1 MRPSILIINDNL
13 NNHTHIK
20 EVLSEY
26 YNIIEVQDGKE
37 ALEKLHTFTSP
48 DLILLDLE
56 MSKIDMKE
64 FLKEVQ
70 TTLNHRFVPIVVMTA
85 YPNEINEMD
94 AFYLGCYDIIK
105 KPVDLLVLKSKLQK
119 LLQIKN
125 CVEWFKRE
133 IGEKA
138 ETLRVALENAQQQK
152 NYLKSIIEAIEE
164 GIWLVDLDFT
174 VRLANRKM
182 GEILGI
188 SAQELVGKKCF
199 DWFPTKN
206 CHTSLCP
213 INKIKAGEKYVEK
226 EGFYMTKTGKKIW
239 LLKIAAPFKNERE
252 EIIGIIQTF
261 HDITPRK
268 QVEEELKATVA
279 KLKEAQA
286 FIIQQGKLMAI
297 GQLAAGIAHEMNNP
311 LGFVA
316 SNFRTLKDYVTDLIE
331 LLNAYRQL
339 PKNVN
344 NGLSE
349 LEGKIRDIKNLEEQI
364 DLDFILDD
372 MKSLFKDTDEGIKRL
387 TEIIKSLRDF
397 SRIDQV
403 EDYTEY
409 DINEGIKSTL
419 VITKNEYKY
428 YAEIKTELGE
438 VPPIYCHPGK
448 INEVLMNIIVNAAQ
462 AIASQNRQE
471 KGTIFIKTYTDGE
484 FVYCQIKDDGPGI
497 PKEIQDK
504 IFDPFFTTKPT
515 GKGTGLGLNICYDIV
530 VNKHQGQIWVESELG
545 KGATF
550 TIKLPIK
557 PKLKK
562 EEEDG

>member
-1 MRPSILIINDNL
+1 MNPIILVVDDNL
-13 NNHTHIK
+13 DDLKFIK
-20 EVLSEY
+20 EALSDNY
-26 YNIIEVQDGKE
+26 TVIESQDGKA
-37 ALEKLHTFTSP
+37 ALEKLASGLP
-48 DLILLDLE
+48 DLILLDLKMPG
-56 MSKIDMKE
+56 MSGIE
-64 FLKEVQ
+64 FLKETQ
-70 TTLNHRFVPIVVMTA
+70 AILKKHCIPIIVMTA
-85 YPNEINEMD
+85 YPDEWEKTKT
-94 AFYLGCYDIIK
+94 FYLGCCDFIE
-105 KPVDLLVLKSKLQK
+105 KPLDLLTLKLKLQR
-119 LLQIKN
+119 LLQMKN
-125 CVEWFKRE
+125 CVKELKE
-133 IGEKA
+133 ELSKKA
-138 ETLRVALENAQQQK
+138 ETIKLVLEDVQQQK
-152 NYLKSIIEAIEE
+152 NYLRSVIETISE
-164 GIWLVDLDFT
+164 GIWVLDLDFT
-174 VRLANRKM
+174 VKLANRKM
-182 GEILGI
+182 GELFGI
-188 SAQELVGKKCF
+188 PAKELVGKKCF
-199 DWFPTKN
+199 DCFPSKC
-206 CHTSLCP
+206 CHTPLCP
-213 INKIKAGEKYVEK
+213 INRIKAGEKYVGK
-226 EGFYMTKTGKKIW
+226 EGPYVMATGEKVWLYKT
-239 LLKIAAPFKNERE
+239 AAPFKNEKGE
-252 EIIGIIQTF
+252 LIGVIQTF

-279 KLKEAQA
+279 KLKEAQS

-316 SNFRTLKDYVTDLIE
+316 SNFRTLKDYVTDLTK
-331 LLNAYRQL
+331 LLTAYRYLAEDLSGSL
-339 PKNVN
+339 PEFK
-344 NGLSE
+344 E
-349 LEGKIRDIKNLEEQI
+349 KIREIKKLEEQM

-387 TEIIKSLRDF
+387 TEIIKNLRDF
-397 SRIDQV
+397 SRVDQI

-428 YAEIKTELGE
+428 YAEVKTELGE
-438 VPPIYCHPGK
+438 VPLIYCHPGK

-471 KGTIFIKTYTDGE
+471 KGTIFIKTYSDGE

-530 VNKHQGQIWVESELG
+530 VNKHQGQIWVESEPG

-557 PKLKK
+557 PKLK
-562 EEEDG
+562 EEEDE